1 MHPVRSPASS
11 AAVGLRLCGRRL
23 SVATHV
29 PEDSPRAQ
37 ATAFGKAF
45 HEGAADAGLAASLRL
60 YGFHRA
66 GHREPMAVE
75 ACSIK
80 THDRKVPPRS
90 VLALDGVSGIAI
102 RTLAHSIQSS
112 EMPAECWA
120 SGLSAPS
127 CPRQAAPCPRRIG
140 LARCGP
146 SHSIEL
152 WLPPPG
158 FRTRTIP
165 RSYAGGTGRRG
176 PSTRRRSPTMRCPTV
191 TRRSGRTRSR

>member
-90 VLALDGVSGIAI
+90 VLALDGVSGMAI
-102 RTLAHSIQSS
+102 RTFAHSIQKQRDAGRVLGVRSVSS
-112 EMPAECWA
+112 K
-120 SGLSAPS
+120 LSPPGSPLSPSDRS
-127 CPRQAAPCPRRIG
+127 CP
-140 LARCGP
+140 L
-146 SHSIEL
+146 
-152 WLPPPG
+152 
-158 FRTRTIP
+158 RTVP
-165 RSYAGGTGRRG
+165 
-176 PSTRRRSPTMRCPTV
+176 
-191 TRRSGRTRSR
+191 